1 MRYDTPVFMQMITS
15 GEYDPNSGDYEDEH
29 VSETELMASVMD
41 TGTETMQLVYG
52 GLKQGSLT
60 VHLQNHY
67 HDPFDRIRIGKKIY
81 TVDMSRRLR
90 TKQSFVVSEVL

>member
-15 GEYDPNSGDYEDEH
+15 GEYDPNTGDYEDEH

-60 VHLQNHY
+60 VHLQV
-67 HDPFDRIRIGKKIY
+67 DCQASLFQPTCRIITMIRLTGFE
-81 TVDMSRRLR
+81 SERRLIQL
-90 TKQSFVVSEVL
+90 T

>member
-1 MRYDTPVFMQMITS
+1 MRYDTPIYMQTIRS
-15 GEYDPNSGDYEDEH
+15 GDYNPDTGDYEDGH
-29 VSETELMASVMD
+29 VDEVEQIASVMD
-41 TGTETMQLVYG
+41 TGAETMQLVYG

-67 HDPFDRIRIGKKIY
+67 YDPFDRIRIGKKIY

>member
-15 GEYDPNSGDYEDEH
+15 GEYDTNTGDYEDEH

-52 GLKQGSLT
+52 RLKQGSLT

>member
-15 GEYDPNSGDYEDEH
+15 GEYDTNTGDYEDEH

-60 VHLQNHY
+60 VNLQNHY